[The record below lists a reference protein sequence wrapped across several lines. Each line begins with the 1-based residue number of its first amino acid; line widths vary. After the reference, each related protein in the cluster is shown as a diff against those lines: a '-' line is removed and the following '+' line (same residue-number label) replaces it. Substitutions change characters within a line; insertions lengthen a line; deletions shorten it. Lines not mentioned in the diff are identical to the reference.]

1 MEEIIDTVLLEY
13 GKSTFILELVKY
25 QNNIKYVQIQQIIHN
40 QENDGIINKLKINAS
55 ILSDIIE
62 VLSNYQKELAKQPNI
77 DVTYF
82 SEERK
87 KEIIKRYFKG
97 VSIPDLALQFDCSN
111 NIIEQIIRNQ
121 GIEIID
127 NKRPKAQKYFKKR
140 WRN

>member
-25 QNNIKYVQIQQIIHN
+25 QNNIKYIQIQQIIHN
-40 QENDGIINKLKINAS
+40 QEKDGIINKLKINAS
-55 ILSDIIE
+55 VLSDIIE
-62 VLSNYQKELAKQPNI
+62 VLSNYQKELAKQPKI
-77 DVTYF
+77 DVSYF

-97 VSIPDLALQFDCSN
+97 VSIPDLALQFDCSS

-127 NKRPKAQKYFKKR
+127 NKLPKAQKYFKKR
-140 WRN
+140 RRK